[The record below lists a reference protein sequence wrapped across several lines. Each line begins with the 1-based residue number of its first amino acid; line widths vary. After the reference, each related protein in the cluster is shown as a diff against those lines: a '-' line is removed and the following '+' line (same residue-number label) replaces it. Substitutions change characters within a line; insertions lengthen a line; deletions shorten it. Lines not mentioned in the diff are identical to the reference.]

1 MHDLET
7 IVKRNEAKQPILF
20 ELKTRVLIDR
30 MESCI
35 EEGKS
40 FKYIKSILYYRAL
53 AGDLTAFQFLIQ
65 HLK

>member
-7 IVKRNEAKQPILF
+7 IVKMNEAKQPILS
-20 ELKTRVLIDR
+20 ELKTRVLIDC

-35 EEGKS
+35 KEKKCYTS
-40 FKYIKSILYYRAL
+40 TKSILYHRAID
-53 AGDLTAFQFLIQ
+53 GDLTAFQFLVQ